1 MGKMFCKKDIFT
13 KSLDLDVSTQEAR
26 LQLQMEI
33 FPLQPFKQINIS
45 GKKRTVLDF
54 V

>member
-1 MGKMFCKKDIFT
+1 MGKMFCKENIFT

-33 FPLQPFKQINIS
+33 FPLQPFNQINIFEE
-45 GKKRTVLDF
+45 KRDNV
-54 V
+54 